1 MTEKSWKALR
11 NIRKGGENVALT
23 ADGYAR
29 PTFDEILE
37 SQIERA
43 KTLFGNDIE
52 TSEQT
57 PLGKF
62 IRLNVYDIAELYEH
76 NEKVYYA
83 RFPNTAEGTSLDRL
97 MPFAAIT
104 RNPPTPARHIVTIEG
119 EPGTTVEIGFL
130 VDTNDAIT
138 FYLMNE
144 AVIGDDGTV
153 DGLFEAEVAG
163 TTGNVALGDIVNIV
177 NPTVGI
183 ESITHKQIDTIA
195 RDVESDV
202 ELRERFDLAIAG
214 AGSGTINSIRGEIM
228 RIQNV
233 YGCIVEE
240 NASEEVDEDGRPPH
254 TFQCYVL
261 ADESLNQEIAEA
273 IFRKKPVGIKSYGD
287 IKMTVRDK
295 GGFDHEVYFSKTTEQ
310 VVSIKLR
317 IVVNNLFEET
327 GTAQIVGNLVKK
339 INKLA
344 NGEGVV
350 LSSLYSEIHA
360 VEGVV
365 DVKSLL
371 LSVDGGEYLAQ
382 NVVCEPDQ
390 AVRTSASAIEVEV
403 VSG

>member
-1 MTEKSWKALR
+1 M
-11 NIRKGGENVALT
+11 ALT
-23 ADGYAR
+23 AEGYAR
-29 PTFDEILE
+29 PTFDELLE

-83 RFPNTAEGTSLDRL
+83 RFPNTAEGNSLDRL

-104 RNPPTPARHIVTIEG
+104 RNPPTPARHIVTLEG
-119 EPGTTVEIGFL
+119 APGTLVEIGFL
-130 VDTNDAIT
+130 VDTNDDVT

-144 AVIGDDGTV
+144 VTIGDDGTV

-163 TTGNVALGDIVNIV
+163 LTGNVALGDIVNVV
-177 NPTVGI
+177 NPVFGVD
-183 ESITHKQIDTIA
+183 SIVHKRIDTIA
-195 RDVESDV
+195 RDMESDV
-202 ELRERFDLAIAG
+202 ELRERFELAIAG

-233 YGCIVEE
+233 YGCIIEE
-240 NASEEVDEDGRPPH
+240 NDSEEVDEDGRPPH

-273 IFRKKPVGIKSYGD
+273 IFRKKPIGIKSYGD
-287 IKMTVRDK
+287 IEMTVRDE
-295 GGFDHEVYFSKTTEQ
+295 GGFDHSVYFSKTTEQ
-310 VVSIKLR
+310 VVSIKLQ
-317 IVVNNLFEET
+317 VVVSNLFEEA
-327 GTAQIVGNLVKK
+327 GSARIVDNLVKK
-339 INKLA
+339 INELS
-344 NGEGVV
+344 NGESVI
-350 LSSLYSEIHA
+350 LSALYSEIHE

-371 LSVDGGEYLAQ
+371 LSVDGGEYLAR

-390 AVRTSASAIEVEV
+390 AARTSRSAIEVEV
-403 VSG
+403 ISE

>member
-1 MTEKSWKALR
+1 M
-11 NIRKGGENVALT
+11 ALT
-23 ADGYAR
+23 AEGYAR
-29 PTFDEILE
+29 PTFDELLA

-76 NEKVYYA
+76 NEKVYYS
-83 RFPNTAEGTSLDRL
+83 RFPNTAEGHSLDRL

-104 RNPPTPARHIVTIEG
+104 RNPPTPARHIVTIAG
-119 EPGTTVEIGFL
+119 IPGTLVEIGFL
-130 VDTNDAIT
+130 VDTDEDIA
-138 FYLMNE
+138 FYLVNQ
-144 AVIGDDGTV
+144 VTIGDDGTV

-163 TTGNVALGDIVNIV
+163 LTGNVALGDIVNVV
-177 NPTVGI
+177 NPTFGV
-183 ESITHKQIDTIA
+183 ESILHKQIDTIA

-214 AGSGTINSIRGEIM
+214 AGSGTTNSIRGEIM

-233 YGCIVEE
+233 YGCIIEE
-240 NASEEVDEDGRPPH
+240 NDSEEVDEDGRPPH

-273 IFRKKPVGIKSYGD
+273 IFRKKPIGIKSYGD
-287 IKMTVRDK
+287 VEMTVRDN
-295 GGFDHEVYFSKTTEQ
+295 GGFDHSVYFSKTTEQ

-317 IVVNNLFEET
+317 IVVNNLFEEA
-327 GTAQIVGNLVKK
+327 GSAQIVDNLVEK
-339 INKLA
+339 INKLS
-344 NGEGVV
+344 NGESVI
-350 LSSLYSEIHA
+350 LSALYSEIHK

-371 LSVDGGEYLAQ
+371 LSVDGGEYLAR

-390 AVRTSASAIEVEV
+390 AARTSQSAIEVEV
-403 VSG
+403 ISE